1 MWKIIKWPLLYF
13 LAQFLLV
20 FIISYIYNMNGND
33 MNLFNEFLGNNQIYI
48 VGIISLIFIPL
59 LISEYKKYKKENN
72 KSKIQIS
79 YLLLVGIIVSLI
91 YNIFAYYMNDF
102 IFKTNLFNENNHIL
116 ITLLATGVLGPIIEE
131 LMFRGIIYNE
141 FKNKFTNM
149 QAILLT
155 TTFFAI
161 IHFNIFQM
169 VYAFAIGFILIFVYE
184 KYKTIK
190 APIIL
195 HMMSNITTALF
206 LPILLKE
213 NIIINMII
221 FVICL
226 IILYVLKRF
235 TSFFKYK
242 ND

>member
-13 LAQFLLV
+13 LAQFILV
-20 FIISYIYNMNGND
+20 FIMSYIYNMNGND

-59 LISEYKKYKKENN
+59 LILEYKKYKKESK

-79 YLLLVGIIVSLI
+79 YLLIVGIIISLI

-102 IFKTNLFNENNHIL
+102 TLKTNLFNENDHIL
-116 ITLLATGVLGPIIEE
+116 VTILATGILGPIIEE

-149 QAILLT
+149 KAILLT

-169 VYAFAIGFILIFVYE
+169 IYAFAIGFILMFVYE

-195 HMMSNITTALF
+195 HMASNITTALF
-206 LPILLKE
+206 LPILLKNNLIM
-213 NIIINMII
+213 NIMIFI
-221 FVICL
+221 VCL
-226 IILYVLKRF
+226 IVLYILKRF
-235 TSFFKYK
+235 TSFLKYK